1 MRLIADGTDLEDIRF
16 EVSAGSTVDAPVS
29 KGDKLGTA
37 EVFLGDTSYGTID
50 LVASENIQRSDVLYF
65 IHQVQEFL
73 TGPVFKGII
82 GYPPPLCLVVLYHS
96 LSPVS

>member
-1 MRLIADGTDLEDIRF
+1 M
-16 EVSAGSTVDAPVS
+16 DAPVS

-73 TGPVFKGII
+73 TGPVFKII
-82 GYPPPLCLVVLYHS
+82 LAALLALVVLLILLASWRRRNRRRRRARRRY
-96 LSPVS
+96 PQNNRRK

>member
-1 MRLIADGTDLEDIRF
+1 MPVRFAAGKERTVLVASDDFMRLIADGTDLEDIRF

-50 LVASENIQRSDVLYF
+50 LVASENISVPMCFTSSTRCRSF
-65 IHQVQEFL
+65 
-73 TGPVFKGII
+73 
-82 GYPPPLCLVVLYHS
+82 
-96 LSPVS
+96 